1 MILNSY
7 ENFKGDINLVFFVP
21 HLSIFSKYGRLGGA
35 SPLPATQALKFSE
48 SFQRNVQFR
57 F

>member
-35 SPLPATQALKFSE
+35 SPLPATQALKFR
-48 SFQRNVQFR
+48 SFQGKC
-57 F
+57 